1 MYTRGEHWR
10 PRAILLFVGAAT
22 VGLLLDNV
30 QAVLRAVATLPT
42 SPEARKLTDKAMECE
57 RAIQSWATTPPD
69 AVQRMGMHERVLLLY
84 TDLSKLKKVS
94 GD

>member
-1 MYTRGEHWR
+1 M
-10 PRAILLFVGAAT
+10 GAAT

-42 SPEARKLTDKAMECE
+42 SREARQLTDRALGCE
-57 RAIQSWATTPPD
+57 RAIQAWSTTPPD

-84 TDLSKLKKVS
+84 SDLSKLKRV
-94 GD
+94 GL